1 MVGWHRKFFV
11 HFGVQ
16 APKLAQMFVGTFRTD
31 SEEVPK
37 NQTFRGEE
45 RGNFVKVS

>member
-1 MVGWHRKFFV
+1 MFV

-31 SEEVPK
+31 SEGVTK
-37 NQTFRGEE
+37 KSDLQGEG